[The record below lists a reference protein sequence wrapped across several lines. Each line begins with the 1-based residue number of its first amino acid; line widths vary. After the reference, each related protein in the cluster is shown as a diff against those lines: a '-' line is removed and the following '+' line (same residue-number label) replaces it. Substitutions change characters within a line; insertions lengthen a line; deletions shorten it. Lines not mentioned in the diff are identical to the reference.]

1 MIKEKN
7 IIFKGGLGNQLF
19 QYSFG
24 EYLRKNFDY
33 KVSFNNYLY
42 SDLKYNLKNTNR
54 DLTIVKYINRKININ
69 SKKIQNSKF
78 LQLFEPIIIFF
89 LKKKIPLPGKIL
101 NGYWQD
107 IKFAKAI
114 NKSYLKRSFE
124 FLPKDIKVKDPFFIH
139 GRFGDFRYTK
149 INYCLDED
157 YYFKSISYLQKKIG
171 NKITFYLI
179 SDDNKYFNKIMKNII
194 KKKNMCTFIFKEYNE
209 VDAVKLMINASGGI
223 CSNSTFSWW
232 CALLSE
238 SSKKNF
244 VFPNLWL
251 KNKTIKQLNL
261 EILETKIV

>member
-89 LKKKIPLPGKIL
+89 LKKKFL
-101 NGYWQD
+101 
-107 IKFAKAI
+107 
-114 NKSYLKRSFE
+114 YLE
-124 FLPKDIKVKDPFFIH
+124 
-139 GRFGDFRYTK
+139 
-149 INYCLDED
+149 
-157 YYFKSISYLQKKIG
+157 
-171 NKITFYLI
+171 
-179 SDDNKYFNKIMKNII
+179 KY
-194 KKKNMCTFIFKEYNE
+194 
-209 VDAVKLMINASGGI
+209 
-223 CSNSTFSWW
+223 
-232 CALLSE
+232 
-238 SSKKNF
+238 
-244 VFPNLWL
+244 
-251 KNKTIKQLNL
+251 
-261 EILETKIV
+261 